1 MIEPWEVLSSRIV
14 LEDQWIRV
22 RADNCRR
29 NDGVV
34 IEPYYVLEYPDW
46 VCVLPITPQGE
57 VVLTQEY
64 RHGVGLVV
72 AGLPSGVVDKDDFG
86 PEATARRELLEET
99 GYTSNRIVPLG
110 SLYANS
116 TNQPNM
122 VHYFL
127 ALDAELTG
135 TPALDATEQIDVEL
149 IPWEHIRSTL
159 LLRQSHHIACVH
171 LAERHFLGHFS
182 PPPAGA

>member
-46 VCVLPITPQGE
+46 VCVLPITPRGD
-57 VVLTQEY
+57 VVITKEY

-72 AGLPSGVVDKDDFG
+72 AGLPSGVVDKADLG

-99 GYTSNRIVPLG
+99 GYTSERIVPLG

-116 TNQPNM
+116 TNQANM

-149 IPWEHIRSTL
+149 VAWEHVRSMQ
-159 LLRQSHHIACVH
+159 LLRQSHHVACVH
-171 LAERHFLGHFS
+171 LAERHF
-182 PPPAGA
+182 GAYVTTGL